1 MQASTHQL
9 DVYAA
14 LERMRAA
21 GQDES
26 AGYHMVIEITGDRQG
41 PIKAEDGTTQLPVL
55 GFEWGLTSTS
65 ATAPDKALAR
75 REYRPL
81 FVMRR
86 CDAATA
92 SIMSVLASN
101 EGMTVKL
108 SVFESNTEKQSVW
121 ELSLKKARLLQHM
134 TYTGGVIGGAQE
146 VVALAAMEFELQ
158 TAPQQSTGIRGAVRV
173 FSDSVS

>member
-1 MQASTHQL
+1 MQASANQL

-21 GQDES
+21 GQDET
-26 AGYHMVIEITGDRQG
+26 AGYHMVVELTGDRQG
-41 PIKAEDGTTQLPVL
+41 PIKAEDGTPRLPVL

-92 SIMSVLASN
+92 SIMSGLASN

-108 SVFESNTEKQSVW
+108 SMFESNTDKQAVW
-121 ELSLKKARLLQHM
+121 ELNLRKARLLQHM
-134 TYTGGVIGGAQE
+134 TYTGGPIGGAQE
-146 VVALAAMEFELQ
+146 VFALAAMEFELQ
-158 TAPQQSTGIRGAVRV
+158 TAAQQSSGIRGAVRV
-173 FSDSVS
+173 FSDSVN